1 MSERRAFIGRSLIH
15 DVQHHWNKYNI
26 HRIIFA
32 MNITNITRPYKSI
45 PSRRWNFRHIACI
58 KKRDS
63 PSRSLPKKIIFSRR
77 RIRKKE
83 KVISREKRAR
93 HIFTRNILAICVAL
107 FHVTN
112 NADKLAKLSL
122 QCCYLCT
129 THTFGASIQLGRYK
143 LLSRP
148 VRQTRNFE
156 IPSDPYVVSV
166 CHSTSLYLPVRDA
179 STAFVRVFPAI
190 DVVNRAIRVRAG
202 K

>member
-32 MNITNITRPYKSI
+32 MNITNITRPYKSV
-45 PSRRWNFRHIACI
+45 PSRRWNFCHIARV
-58 KKRDS
+58 KKKGDS

-112 NADKLAKLSL
+112 NVDKLAKLYRFNVAISARRTL
-122 QCCYLCT
+122 SGHQFNWGDINFYPVLSVRLVTSKYRVTRMSYLCVIRRRCT
-129 THTFGASIQLGRYK
+129 YQCETHLR
-143 LLSRP
+143 
-148 VRQTRNFE
+148 
-156 IPSDPYVVSV
+156 
-166 CHSTSLYLPVRDA
+166 HSSG
-179 STAFVRVFPAI
+179 SF
-190 DVVNRAIRVRAG
+190 
-202 K
+202 